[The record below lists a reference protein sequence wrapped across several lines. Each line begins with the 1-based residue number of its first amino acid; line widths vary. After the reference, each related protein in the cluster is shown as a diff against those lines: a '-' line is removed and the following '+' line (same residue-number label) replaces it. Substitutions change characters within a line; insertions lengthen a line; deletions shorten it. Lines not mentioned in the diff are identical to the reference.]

1 MPFQQSWV
9 IALLSSIGKGRSC
22 NEWVQTM
29 TEHYDAIVI
38 GAGQAGP
45 PLAARLG
52 QQGLKTAIVERH
64 LMGGTCVNTGCI
76 PTKTLVASARVAYLS
91 RRAAEFG
98 LKIDEP
104 VSVDMARVKARK
116 DEIVAASNAGVT
128 AWVEDMDNVTLI
140 RGHARFEGPRTIS
153 VNGETLSAERIFINV
168 GARARTPDF
177 PGLTEINCLT
187 NSGMMEIDTLPEHLL
202 IVGGSY
208 IGLEFAQMY
217 RRFGAQVTVVEMQER
232 LIARED
238 EDVSEAVREI
248 LEGEGVTVRLKA
260 QCMAFER
267 SPGGVRMDIE
277 CELDST
283 PIDGSHVLL
292 AVGRTPNTDDL
303 GLENAGIEVD
313 ERGFIRVDEALRT
326 NIDGIWAI
334 GEVNGR
340 GAFTHTSYN
349 DYEVVAANLFDNDPR
364 RTSDRILCYGLF
376 IDPPLGRI
384 GMTEQ
389 EARASGRNVLV
400 GKRMMTQV
408 GRAREAGETRGFMKI
423 LVDAD
428 SKQILGAALLGL
440 AGDEAVHA
448 LLDIMYAQQPYTV
461 VSRAVHI
468 HPTVSE
474 LIPTVLQSLRPLEQ
488 DCE

>member
-1 MPFQQSWV
+1 
-9 IALLSSIGKGRSC
+9 
-22 NEWVQTM
+22 M

-45 PLAARLG
+45 SLAARLG
-52 QQGLKTAIVERH
+52 QEGLKTAIIERH

-76 PTKTLVASARVAYLS
+76 PTKTLVASARVAYLA

-98 LKIDEP
+98 VNIDKP

-128 AWVEDMDNVTLI
+128 AWVEGMENVTLI
-140 RGHARFEGPRTIS
+140 RGHARFEDPRS
-153 VNGETLSAERIFINV
+153 LLVNGEALSAERIFINV
-168 GARARTPDF
+168 GARARVPDF
-177 PGLTEINCLT
+177 PGLTDVGYLT
-187 NSGMMEIDTLPEHLL
+187 NSGMMDIDFLPEHLL

-217 RRFGAQVTVVEMQER
+217 RRFGAQVTVIEMQDR

-238 EDVSEAVREI
+238 QDVSEAVLEV
-248 LEGEGVTVRLKA
+248 LEGEGVTVRLQA
-260 QCMAFER
+260 ECLGFER
-267 SPGGVRMDIE
+267 GPGGVRMNIE
-277 CELDST
+277 CELDAT
-283 PIDGSHVLL
+283 PIDGSHLLL

-303 GLENAGIEVD
+303 GLANAGVEVN
-313 ERGFIRVDEALRT
+313 ERGFILVDEALRT
-326 NIDGIWAI
+326 NIDGVWAI

-349 DYEVVAANLFDNDPR
+349 DYEIVAANLFDDDPR

-376 IDPPLGRI
+376 TDPPLGRV
-384 GMTEQ
+384 GMTER

-428 SKQILGAALLGL
+428 SEQILGAALLGL

-448 LLDIMYAQQPYTV
+448 LLDMMYAQQPYTV

-474 LIPTVLQSLRPLEQ
+474 LIPTVLQSLRPLE
-488 DCE
+488 